1 MTRAIARRPALVS
14 LLLGALSAIGFAP
27 FDLWPV
33 ALGCFAVWMWLV
45 HEAPALKPALLRGW
59 LFGVGQFAVGNNW
72 LQHPF
77 AFQDA
82 MPQWLGYVGVV
93 LASCYLA
100 IYPMLAAGLAW
111 RFASPRS
118 VGDTQSAPGASY
130 VLVFGAAW
138 IVTEWL
144 RGTMLGGYPWNPLG
158 AIWVPLPRIA
168 GVAAQ
173 IGTYALAGG
182 TILVAGSL
190 GLLAWR
196 RWKLAAAMVLILG

>member
-1 MTRAIARRPALVS
+1 MARAARWIPERVRHDDWEEALVDKQFQVLGPVLRYPALLS

-45 HEAPALKPALLRGW
+45 HEAPGLKPALLRGW
-59 LFGVGQFAVGNNW
+59 LFGLGQFAIGNNW

-118 VGDTQSAPGASY
+118 NRNA
-130 VLVFGAAW
+130 
-138 IVTEWL
+138 
-144 RGTMLGGYPWNPLG
+144 
-158 AIWVPLPRIA
+158 
-168 GVAAQ
+168 
-173 IGTYALAGG
+173 
-182 TILVAGSL
+182 
-190 GLLAWR
+190 
-196 RWKLAAAMVLILG
+196 